1 DPIAP
6 VTTTAIVAS
15 GVVGASTIG
24 IVSVR
29 PSGDTLNAPIVIPV
43 GSLNVTSVTPN
54 RFAPVITIIGGGAES
69 ESTAGEISV
78 MVGPAA
84 NLNASSVP
92 PTRGVLVPAVPPVDE
107 PLAKLTAGAAAAPVR
122 TVCVVGSGAGL
133 KKLNVVKPFR
143 TAADTVGCP

>member
-1 DPIAP
+1 MT
-6 VTTTAIVAS
+6 VIVAA

-24 IVSVR
+24 IDSVR

-43 GSLNVTSVTPN
+43 GSLNVTSVTSD
-54 RFAPVITIIGGGAES
+54 RFAPVITMIGADAER

-92 PTRGVLVPAVPPVDE
+92 PTRGVLVPAPPAAP
-107 PLAKLTAGAAAAPVR
+107 PLAKLTAGAV
-122 TVCVVGSGAGL
+122 
-133 KKLNVVKPFR
+133 
-143 TAADTVGCP
+143 